1 MEIRKEIESL
11 AIWCIPATIVV
22 ALMSAI
28 ISGYARDT
36 IQAGGATPGTTLS
49 FITALGMFIKLIN
62 NIVVGIWLYLRSKE
76 DDGRAILWLLFGIVA
91 HYFAALMYIGLKIYE
106 QQKAH
111 NKSLQATPEN
121 GAPMR

>member
-11 AIWCIPATIVV
+11 AIWCIPAAVVV
-22 ALMSAI
+22 ALMSALI
-28 ISGYARDT
+28 TGYAKD
-36 IQAGGATPGTTLS
+36 IILDGGATPGTTLS

-62 NIVVGIWLYLRSKE
+62 NFVVGIWLYLRSKE
-76 DDGRAILWLLFGIVA
+76 ENGRPILWLLFGVVA

-111 NKSLQATPEN
+111 NKSLQAT
-121 GAPMR
+121 